1 VISTPWAIKRSQL
14 IFVCNF
20 VKNQHH
26 AFFTVRFNDERYTWW
41 YELNPPHLI
50 NAATLPCDSQNTAK
64 CNITLWYYQRKYASN
79 QMYYTASS
87 KWTCRLQNLGCYA
100 AMRVWNKDLW
110 HQQPAEI
117 LDTNL
122 VWLWTERYWGCNW
135 PVAWLSEIIV
145 CARGVIV
152 MSVNTYMSMIGISTE
167 DKYLIKS
174 LPDYKKYGAKR
185 LLKCFL
191 TKTGLFFYF

>member
-1 VISTPWAIKRSQL
+1 
-14 IFVCNF
+14 
-20 VKNQHH
+20 
-26 AFFTVRFNDERYTWW
+26 
-41 YELNPPHLI
+41 
-50 NAATLPCDSQNTAK
+50 
-64 CNITLWYYQRKYASN
+64 
-79 QMYYTASS
+79 MYYTASS

-174 LPDYKKYGAKR
+174 LPEYKKYGAKR

-191 TKTGLFFYF
+191 TKTGLFLNISNQYSFSYKCWNFCANWLIWLEVIHENKRGRYFRTQCRMWAYAQHDGHPRNTGGALCWKWRGVKIP